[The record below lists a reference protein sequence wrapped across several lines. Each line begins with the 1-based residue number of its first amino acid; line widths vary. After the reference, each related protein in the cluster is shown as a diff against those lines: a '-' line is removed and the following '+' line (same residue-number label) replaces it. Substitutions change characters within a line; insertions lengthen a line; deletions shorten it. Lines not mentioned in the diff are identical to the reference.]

1 MKIFYDY
8 PNCTTCKRAKN
19 FLKEHSIEFE
29 ERNLKDVNLSKKEI
43 KDVLGNRAAKNL
55 FNTSGKTYRDMNLKV
70 TLKNLSFDEAVD
82 LLAKNSSLIKRPVF
96 IDNENKIFLI
106 GFKENEWQILIK

>member
-1 MKIFYDY
+1 
-8 PNCTTCKRAKN
+8 
-19 FLKEHSIEFE
+19 
-29 ERNLKDVNLSKKEI
+29 
-43 KDVLGNRAAKNL
+43 
-55 FNTSGKTYRDMNLKV
+55 MNLKV